1 MAVETI
7 TTGNLVADAE
17 VRFTP
22 NGKQVTE
29 LRIGATYSRKDKQ
42 TGQWQDEGEPVF
54 ITAAFW
60 GDGHEHLHNLKKG
73 TRVTVSGPLKV
84 RTYQTQNGEDRTSL
98 ELIFPRFLGAIPKGD
113 QQTTYQAP
121 AGGQAQDPWAN
132 QNAPF

>member
-60 GDGHEHLHNLKKG
+60 GDGHERLHTLKKG

-84 RTYQTQNGEDRTSL
+84 RTYQTKNGEDRTSL

-113 QQTTYQAP
+113 QQPTYQAP

>member
-73 TRVTVSGPLKV
+73 ARVTVSGPLKV

-113 QQTTYQAP
+113 QQPNYQAP